1 MEVRLTKSFVKD
13 YRWLPKIL
21 QNLIDKKLLLLL
33 ENSRHPSLGV
43 KKMAG
48 FDYIWE
54 ARVTKGYRFTFQI
67 EDQTY
72 LIRRVG
78 PHDILRNP

>member
-1 MEVRLTKSFVKD
+1 MEVRLTRSFIKD
-13 YRWLPKIL
+13 YRRLPKIL
-21 QNLIDKKLLLLL
+21 QVLVDKKLFLLLK
-33 ENSRHPSLGV
+33 NPRYPSLGV
-43 KKMAG
+43 KKMLG

-54 ARVTKGYRFTFQI
+54 ARVNRGYRFTFQI
-67 EDQTY
+67 EDQAY

>member
-1 MEVRLTKSFVKD
+1 MEVRLTKSFGKD
-13 YRWLPKIL
+13 YRRLPKRL
-21 QNLIDKKLLLLL
+21 QVLVDNKLLLLL
-33 ENSRHPSLGV
+33 DNSRHPSLGV

-54 ARVTKGYRFTFQI
+54 AKVTKGYRFTFQI
-67 EDQTY
+67 EGQTY

-78 PHDILRNP
+78 PHDILKTP

>member
-1 MEVRLTKSFVKD
+1 MEVRLTKSFTKD
-13 YRWLPKIL
+13 YRRLPKRL
-21 QNLIDKKLLLLL
+21 QVLVDNKLFLLL
-33 ENSRHPSLGV
+33 ENSRHPSLGI

-54 ARVTKGYRFTFQI
+54 AKVTKGYRFTFQI
-67 EDQTY
+67 EEQTY

-78 PHDILRNP
+78 PHDILRSP

>member
-1 MEVRLTKSFVKD
+1 MEVRLTKSFGKD
-13 YRWLPKIL
+13 YCQLPKRLQIL
-21 QNLIDKKLLLLL
+21 VDNKLFLLL
-33 ENSRHPSLGV
+33 ENFRHPSLSV

-67 EDQTY
+67 EDQVY

-78 PHDILRNP
+78 PHDILKNP

>member
-1 MEVRLTKSFVKD
+1 MEVRLTRSFTKD
-13 YRWLPKIL
+13 YRRLPKRFQVL
-21 QNLIDKKLLLLL
+21 VDNKLLLLL
-33 ENSRHPSLGV
+33 ENSKHPSLGI

-54 ARVTKGYRFTFQI
+54 ARVTMGYRFTFQI
-67 EDQTY
+67 EGQTY

-78 PHDILRNP
+78 PHDILKNP

>member
-1 MEVRLTKSFVKD
+1 MEVRLTKSFGRD
-13 YRWLPKIL
+13 YRQLPKRLQIL
-21 QNLIDKKLLLLL
+21 VDKKLFLLL

-54 ARVTKGYRFTFQI
+54 AKLTKGYRFTFQI
-67 EDQTY
+67 ENQTY

-78 PHDILRNP
+78 PHDILKTP